1 MKFSATILAVAATT
15 LVSTVSAQ
23 FPLCALSC
31 FEKTMQIPQAQT
43 CTEANMFLCFC
54 KSTLLALAYRDCA
67 CQECPST
74 ATAVSAVQYGLDICT
89 QAGAPISWL
98 PAQCF

>member
-1 MKFSATILAVAATT
+1 MKASSTLLVAAAST
-15 LVSTVSAQ
+15 LLSIASAQ

-31 FEKTMQIPQAQT
+31 FEKTMQLPQAQT

-54 KSTLLALAYRDCA
+54 KSTVLALSYRDCA
-67 CQECPST
+67 CKECPSSEDG
-74 ATAVSAVQYGLDICT
+74 VSAVQYGLDICT

>member
-23 FPLCALSC
+23 FPLCA
-31 FEKTMQIPQAQT
+31 AQT

-54 KSTLLALAYRDCA
+54 KSTFLALAYRDCA

>member
-31 FEKTMQIPQAQT
+31 FEKTMQLPQAQT

-54 KSTLLALAYRDCA
+54 KSTFLALAYRDCA
-67 CQECPST
+67 CKECPST
-74 ATAVSAVQYGLDICT
+74 TTAVSAVQYGLDICT